1 MPHDGSSAPW
11 DDPPESADG
20 PATDLRAEA
29 ELRWR
34 LVLGRHAEEPLPM
47 DAADG
52 EPANGE
58 DQRLDQALDFL
69 YDRSFAD
76 RAHQPVG
83 DAQGQGL
90 TVHRWLHQVRE
101 LFPEEACRVLE
112 RDALHRYGLTELVT
126 DPEVLAEAEPT
137 PELLGA
143 ILTFKDQMPPA
154 VLEQARRIVRQ
165 VIAKLRMELELQCL
179 PALTGGRID
188 PRVPPARTYRNID
201 WHGTI
206 RRNLDRWDVERQ
218 RLVPDRM
225 RFHHRQRGRSPW
237 TIVLAVD
244 QSGSMVDSLIHTAIL
259 GAILAGLPA
268 VQVHLVLWDHRVIDM
283 SDQVQDPLEVLMA
296 TQLGG
301 GTKLAPA
308 LRHCAGLVRD
318 PRRTALVVLSD
329 FVLFGDGAESL
340 RLAAEL
346 HEAGVRGLGL
356 LALDEIG
363 RPQYDEAFA
372 RQLADTGW
380 SVAAL
385 TPKKLAELLGPMLR
399 S

>member
-1 MPHDGSSAPW
+1 MLDGRASAEA
-11 DDPPESADG
+11 DDP
-20 PATDLRAEA
+20 RAEV

-47 DAADG
+47 DAQG
-52 EPANGE
+52 EGHPERGDDAE
-58 DQRLDQALDFL
+58 LDQALEFL

-76 RAHQPVG
+76 RAHQSVG

-90 TVHRWLHQVRE
+90 TVHRWLHQVRG

-126 DPEVLAEAEPT
+126 DPAVLAEAEPT
-137 PELLGA
+137 PELLAA
-143 ILTFKDQMPPA
+143 ILTFKDQMPSA
-154 VLEQARRIVRQ
+154 VLHQARRIVRE
-165 VIAKLRMELELQCL
+165 VLAKLQLELEMQCL

-206 RRNLDRWDVERQ
+206 RRNLDRWDADQQ
-218 RLVPDRM
+218 RLVPERM

-259 GAILAGLPA
+259 AAILAGLPA
-268 VQVHLVLWDHRVIDM
+268 VKVHLVLWDHRVLDM
-283 SDQVQDPLEVLMA
+283 SEQVHDPLEVLMA

-318 PRRTALVVLSD
+318 PRRTAMVVLSD
-329 FVLFGDGAESL
+329 FFLFGDGAESL

-356 LALDEIG
+356 LALDEVG
-363 RPQYDEAFA
+363 RPQHDEAFA
-372 RQLADTGW
+372 KQLADVGW
-380 SVAAL
+380 TVAAL
-385 TPKKLAELLGPMLR
+385 TPRKLAELLGPMLR
-399 S
+399 G

>member
-1 MPHDGSSAPW
+1 MSDE
-11 DDPPESADG
+11 DPGVAAALDAVDP
-20 PATDLRAEA
+20 RAEA

-47 DAADG
+47 EGQEGGGDERSTDDG
-52 EPANGE
+52 
-58 DQRLDQALDFL
+58 QVDQALEFL

-90 TVHRWLHQVRE
+90 SVHRWLHQVRR
-101 LFPEEACRVLE
+101 LFPDEACRVLE

-126 DPEVLAEAEPT
+126 DPAVLAEAEPT
-137 PELLGA
+137 PELLSA
-143 ILTFKDQMPPA
+143 ILTFKDRMDAP
-154 VLEQARRIVRQ
+154 VLEQARRIVREVLAQ
-165 VIAKLRMELELQCL
+165 LRMELELQCL
-179 PALTGGRID
+179 PALSGGRVD
-188 PRVPPARTYRNID
+188 PRVPPVRTYRNID
-201 WHGTI
+201 WHQTI
-206 RRNLDRWDVERQ
+206 RRNLDRWDTESS

-225 RFHHRQRGRSPW
+225 RYRHRQRGRAPW
-237 TIVLAVD
+237 TIILAVD
-244 QSGSMVDSLIHTAIL
+244 QSGSMMDSLIHTAVL
-259 GAILAGLPA
+259 AAILAGLPA
-268 VQVHLVLWDHRVIDM
+268 VKVHLVLWDHRVVDV
-283 SDQVQDPLEVLMA
+283 SDQVSDPLEVLMA

-318 PRRTALVVLSD
+318 PTRTAMVVLSD
-329 FVLFGDGAESL
+329 FFLFGDGAESL
-340 RLAAEL
+340 RLATEL

-372 RQLADTGW
+372 KRLADAGW
-380 SVAAL
+380 TVAAL
-385 TPKKLAELLGPMLR
+385 TPRKLAELLGPMLR

>member
-1 MPHDGSSAPW
+1 
-11 DDPPESADG
+11 
-20 PATDLRAEA
+20 
-29 ELRWR
+29 
-34 LVLGRHAEEPLPM
+34 
-47 DAADG
+47 
-52 EPANGE
+52 
-58 DQRLDQALDFL
+58 
-69 YDRSFAD
+69 
-76 RAHQPVG
+76 
-83 DAQGQGL
+83 
-90 TVHRWLHQVRE
+90 
-101 LFPEEACRVLE
+101 
-112 RDALHRYGLTELVT
+112 
-126 DPEVLAEAEPT
+126 
-137 PELLGA
+137 
-143 ILTFKDQMPPA
+143 
-154 VLEQARRIVRQ
+154 
-165 VIAKLRMELELQCL
+165 
-179 PALTGGRID
+179 
-188 PRVPPARTYRNID
+188 
-201 WHGTI
+201 
-206 RRNLDRWDVERQ
+206 
-218 RLVPDRM
+218 
-225 RFHHRQRGRSPW
+225 
-237 TIVLAVD
+237 
-244 QSGSMVDSLIHTAIL
+244 
-259 GAILAGLPA
+259 
-268 VQVHLVLWDHRVIDM
+268 LVLWDHRVIDM